1 MTSPRLLP
9 PADGPDEVTIAPQNP
24 PEFINSDSN
33 FSLSCSAVSSP
44 AATFTWFHDGQLMET
59 TGPTLTLEAIRAQGF
74 GRKPGQYMCAANNGK
89 TKRTVAS
96 NAVSF
101 ALMGE

>member
-1 MTSPRLLP
+1 
-9 PADGPDEVTIAPQNP
+9 
-24 PEFINSDSN
+24 
-33 FSLSCSAVSSP
+33 
-44 AATFTWFHDGQLMET
+44 MET